1 MRESI
6 AFRGI
11 VSQPDHRPLTSGAEL
26 AMTAPNQRTFFGC
39 AEINLVGALSFY
51 ENQALW
57 IDGTFNA
64 NRDGASALPVVVTQC
79 SIEGS

>member
-57 IDGTFNA
+57 IDGDVCNA
-64 NRDGASALPVVVTQC
+64 NRDGASALSVAVAQC
-79 SIEGS
+79 FD